1 MDHSRKRISEAH
13 FLYLLWPVLDVVSIF
28 ISGSIAFYYYFDA
41 VEMHDRYKIAMLTIS
56 FLVVIFCAYGDFYH
70 TVAKRTWTSLF
81 FRQLFIWGCVFV
93 SAAALIYLLNVS
105 IRFSRMWVACTL
117 TLAFSVSIILKFFL
131 LKVITLLQL
140 KSGHKNKI
148 LVIGSG
154 SALSQFYTLKR
165 EQKASHI
172 YIYGVKSTNCEIE
185 EKKLDNIVKNIEEK
199 NIKEVWMAFPLS
211 KGNEI
216 KKIMHALRFKTV
228 EIRFFPELTDLPLI
242 NHKVSEVYGLY
253 SIDLCMSPM
262 KGMARALKRAEDLL
276 LGGII
281 SLLILPVCLVIA
293 IVIKITSPGPIL
305 FKQYRTGINGKDFKI
320 YKFRSMKVHQEK
332 EGQVTQAMKVD
343 PRITRI
349 GRFLRRTSLDELPQ
363 FFNVLQGRM
372 SIVGPRPHALAH
384 NKYYMNIVES
394 YMQRHK
400 VKPGITGWA
409 QVSGLRGETD
419 TVDKMKERVKFDLW
433 YIENWS
439 IIFDIKIVFM
449 TVFKGFFGKN
459 AY

>member
-1 MDHSRKRISEAH
+1 MDHSRKRISEAN

-28 ISGSIAFYYYFDA
+28 ICGSIAFYYYFDA
-41 VEMHDRYKIAMLTIS
+41 AEMHDRYKIAMLTIS
-56 FLVVIFCAYGDFYH
+56 FLVVIFCAYGDFYY
-70 TVAKRTWTSLF
+70 TVTRKTLVSLF

-117 TLAFSVSIILKFFL
+117 TLAFSVSIMAKALLSKF
-131 LKVITLLQL
+131 IALLQL
-140 KSGHKNKI
+140 RAGHKNRI

-154 SALSQFYTLKR
+154 SALSQFYALKR

-172 YIYGVKSTNCEIE
+172 YICGVKSVSCEIE
-185 EKKLDNIVKNIEEK
+185 EKRLDNIVKNIEK
-199 NIKEVWMAFPLS
+199 NNINEVWMAFPLS

-216 KKIMHALRFKTV
+216 KKIMHALRFQTV

-276 LGGII
+276 LGGMI
-281 SLLILPVCLVIA
+281 SLFILPVCLVIA

-305 FKQYRTGINGKDFKI
+305 FKQYRTGINGKNFKI

-332 EGQVTQAMKVD
+332 EGQVTQAMKAD

-439 IIFDIKIVFM
+439 IIFDIKIIFM
-449 TVFKGFFGKN
+449 TVFKGFLGKN